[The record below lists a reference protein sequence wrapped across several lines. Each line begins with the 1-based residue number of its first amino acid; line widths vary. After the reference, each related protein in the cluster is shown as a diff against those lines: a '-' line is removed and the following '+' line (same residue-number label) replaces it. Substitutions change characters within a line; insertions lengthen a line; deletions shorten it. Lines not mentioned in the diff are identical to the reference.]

1 MCPPS
6 QRQVFAF
13 ILLASLASMASALYL
28 QYAVH
33 LHPCPLCI
41 FQRVAM
47 MTVGLIALIATLHDG
62 GRFSRRAYALLLAL
76 AALAGAGVATRHIW
90 LQHLPADQVPDCGP
104 GLNYMLQVFPMQ
116 KVLSLVLRGSGECAK
131 VDWTLLGLSLPELSF
146 AAFFSIFLLAVW
158 QMLRR

>member
-1 MCPPS
+1 MFPPS

-13 ILLASLASMASALYL
+13 ILLVSLASMACALYL

-33 LHPCPLCI
+33 LQPCPLCI

-47 MTVGLIALIATLHDG
+47 MSAGLIALIAVLHDG
-62 GRFSRRAYALLLAL
+62 GRRVYALLLAL
-76 AALAGAGVATRHIW
+76 AALAGTGVAARHVW

-104 GLNYMLQVFPMQ
+104 GLNYMLQVFPLH

-131 VDWTLLGLSLPELSF
+131 IDWTFFGFSLPELSGATF
-146 AAFFSIFLLAVW
+146 IAIFLLALW

>member
-1 MCPPS
+1 MFPPS

-13 ILLASLASMASALYL
+13 ILLVSLASMACALYL
-28 QYAVH
+28 QYAVR
-33 LHPCPLCI
+33 LQPCPLCI

-47 MTVGLIALIATLHDG
+47 MSAGLIALIAVLHDG
-62 GRFSRRAYALLLAL
+62 GRRVYALLLAL
-76 AALAGAGVATRHIW
+76 AALAGTGVAARHVW

-104 GLNYMLQVFPMQ
+104 GLNYMLQVFPLH

-131 VDWTLLGLSLPELSF
+131 IDWTFFGFSLPELSGATF
-146 AAFFSIFLLAVW
+146 IAIFLLALW

>member
-1 MCPPS
+1 MFPPS

-13 ILLASLASMASALYL
+13 ILLVSLASMACALYL
-28 QYAVH
+28 QYAVR
-33 LHPCPLCI
+33 LQPCPLCI

-47 MTVGLIALIATLHDG
+47 MSAGLIALIAVLHDG
-62 GRFSRRAYALLLAL
+62 GRRVYALLLAL
-76 AALAGAGVATRHIW
+76 AALAGTGVAARHVW

-104 GLNYMLQVFPMQ
+104 GLNYMLQVFPLH

-131 VDWTLLGLSLPELSF
+131 IDWTFFGFSLPELSGATF
-146 AAFFSIFLLAVW
+146 IAIFLLSLW